1 MTAGFD
7 DRAGRIEVLLNV
19 IGDFNNLS
27 NELTGEPPFYPI
39 IIECIDAGIKTL
51 KDARERILKLEKE
64 VAHEKN
70 PHPHDDADPWN
81 GK

>member
-1 MTAGFD
+1 MAVDFD

-19 IGDFNNLS
+19 IGDFNILS
-27 NELTGEPPFYPI
+27 NELTGDPPFYHV
-39 IIECIDAGIKTL
+39 IIECIDASIKTL

-70 PHPHDDADPWN
+70 PNPHNGTDPRN

>member
-1 MTAGFD
+1 MTADFD
-7 DRAGRIEVLLNV
+7 NRAGRIEVLLNV

-27 NELTGEPPFYPI
+27 NELTGEPPVYPV
-39 IIECIDAGIKTL
+39 IIECIDVNIKTL

-70 PHPHDDADPWN
+70 PHPHNGADPGN